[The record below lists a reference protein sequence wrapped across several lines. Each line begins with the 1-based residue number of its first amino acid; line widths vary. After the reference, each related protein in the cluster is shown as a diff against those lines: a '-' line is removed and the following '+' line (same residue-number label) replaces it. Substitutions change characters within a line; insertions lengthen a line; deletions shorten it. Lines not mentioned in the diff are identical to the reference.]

1 MANRTILPSILTVED
16 VLILPIDILSCLTNV
31 TTSAVETQID
41 AFINYVAPSG
51 DEDTK
56 KAAKKLTEA
65 YAPYKEL
72 KKYVNSQDMSDNVQ
86 LIAHLNM
93 ADINYSTPDSEIATY
108 ERIFNEI
115 LDGEKKLITLDK
127 DNFEQTVAQMIEL
140 AHEYDEEVL
149 SATIRVTSAMKKM
162 SKLFYVKPNQY
173 TQNTRLQSALKFK
186 TKIQALE
193 RVINDVKELKNNSL
207 INGGADPRTWRCL

>member
-207 INGGADPRTWRCL
+207 INGGADPRIWRCL